1 MTISLNFR
9 WSYVMECFV
18 CVAQFQPHRTWMDET
33 MGTTG
38 EWEYKHMDDK
48 VKGTYPS
55 LCHTRVRPIQP
66 AVSFCHPYCVCVC
79 HSTRGGV
86 RLIEWV
92 NGCHTQ
98 HGWQREMVCT
108 HVYVMDLCDP
118 HSGSHSPIHV
128 FFVFCVLPSFNRG
141 GGGGGGGY
149 GWLDSAGW
157 MGSTRNMDGRGNGR
171 QKGGYIPFFLTC
183 LCATPIQPAL
193 LSAIH
198 VLCVWSPFNQRKEEY
213 GWLNGH
219 HTQHRWKRQGVRL
232 VEWVHTWMTERM
244 DMYPSFCHSR
254 VRPRFSQPHPSLC
267 FCVWPLF
274 NRRRS
279 MEGWMGTTNS
289 VDERDKGVWLVE
301 WGQTHG

>member
-1 MTISLNFR
+1 MFCVCGPVSTTQNMDGRDNGYDWWMGIQTYGWQSQGYIPFSL
-9 WSYVMECFV
+9 SYTRATHSASCFLLSSILRV
-18 CVAQFQPHRTWMDET
+18 CLSFNQRRGAADWMGEWVPHTTWMTEGNG
-33 MGTTG
+33 M
-38 EWEYKHMDDK
+38 H
-48 VKGTYPS
+48 PC
-55 LCHTRVRPIQP
+55 LCHGLMRPPFRQP
-66 AVSFCHPYCVCVC
+66 LSHPC
-79 HSTRGGV
+79 
-86 RLIEWV
+86 
-92 NGCHTQ
+92 
-98 HGWQREMVCT
+98 
-108 HVYVMDLCDP
+108 
-118 HSGSHSPIHV
+118 
-128 FFVFCVLPSFNRG
+128 FFVFCVLPSFNR
-141 GGGGGGGY
+141 GGY

-279 MEGWMGTTNS
+279 MEGWMGTTSS